1 MMTTSHDGTQ
11 VPGAL
16 ASEPST
22 ATMVDNEW
30 KEKGVPIP
38 DVECLASDPEDVPLD
53 REPEDH
59 RDYPDGGYGWVIV
72 LCGFLLNFSTWGVNT
87 AFAIYLAYDLETP
100 RFPGAR
106 DIDFAFVGSLSLS
119 LALAVAP
126 FSNFLARTYHWRIP
140 LLVGSVCVTAGQ
152 VLAGFATAMWQLY
165 LTQGMLFAIGLGMTM
180 VVTGPIVAQWF
191 GLRRAFAVGIVSAGS
206 GGGALFFS
214 NVTRVTLAHLDRR
227 WACVING
234 CISAAGL
241 VPAILFF
248 RTRATKL
255 KVRFEP
261 FQVAFF
267 RNPGFLCM
275 IGWGG
280 FIQFA
285 YAIGI
290 YTIPLY
296 AVQGLGRSQRDGATL
311 QSLLAVGQIVGR
323 PLSGYCLD
331 RVGRFNGAIATT
343 LLASISCLAVW
354 LVAQNFGVL
363 AFAAF
368 LQGASSGV
376 FWSTCQA
383 LLTDLVGIR
392 DMASALSVLWFSIV
406 PPGIVSQPIA
416 IWLVNYSRDKLH
428 RTGTAAFQYSII
440 FAGLAFFAAAVSL
453 YGTKRFL
460 QGDWKPWKR
469 C

>member
-1 MMTTSHDGTQ
+1 MAPDKMA
-11 VPGAL
+11 PP
-16 ASEPST
+16 ASSAPST
-22 ATMVDNEW
+22 STMVPDDEFKD
-30 KEKGVPIP
+30 KEKGSPIP
-38 DVECLASDPEDVPLD
+38 DAECLASSSDPDDVPLD

-72 LCGFLLNFSTWGVNT
+72 ICGFLLNFSTWGVNT
-87 AFAIYLAYDLETP
+87 AFGIYLAYDLENP
-100 RFPGAR
+100 RFKGAR
-106 DIDFAFVGSLSLS
+106 DIDFAFIGSLSLS

-140 LLVGSVCVTAGQ
+140 LMTGS
-152 VLAGFATAMWQLY
+152 
-165 LTQGMLFAIGLGMTM
+165 
-180 VVTGPIVAQWF
+180 WF
-191 GLRRAFAVGIVSAGS
+191 GLKRAFAVGIVSAGS

-214 NVTRVTLAHLDRR
+214 NITRLTLSHLDRR

-241 VPAILFF
+241 IPAILFF
-248 RTRATKL
+248 KTRSTKL

-261 FQVAFF
+261 FQISFF
-267 RNPGFLCM
+267 KNPGFICM
-275 IGWGG
+275 CFWGG
-280 FIQFA
+280 FILFA

-296 AVQGLGRSQRDGATL
+296 AVQGLGMTQKDGSTL

-323 PLSGYCLD
+323 PLSGYFLD
-331 RVGRFNGAIATT
+331 KVGRFNGAIVTT
-343 LLASISCLAVW
+343 LIASISCLAVW
-354 LVAQNFGVL
+354 LVAQNFHVL

-406 PPGIVSQPIA
+406 APGIVSQPIA
-416 IWLVNYSRDKLH
+416 IWLTNYSRDTLH
-428 RTGTAAFQYSII
+428 RTGTAAFQYGIV
-440 FAGLAFFAAAVSL
+440 FAGVAFFASSVSL
-453 YGTKRFL
+453 YGTKRYI
-460 QGDWKPWKR
+460 QGDWKVFKR